1 MITDQVLQR
10 RHEAVEPPAATDP
23 RRWVWFG
30 VGAAVSLLAVHGR
43 FDVPL
48 AAWIFPV
55 LLLRFTRTTPAVTGL
70 ALAWLLSAARGVF
83 WMVETAVPMTVITVV
98 GAVALGTVTVV
109 PFVLDRIAAGRAGRV
124 ASLLLF
130 PAALAAGELLMSV
143 VSPFGTAFGVLAPTQ
158 HDDLAL
164 LQVIGVT
171 GPHGIAFLIGW
182 LATLVNLVWAE
193 PKAWRRAT
201 GVYAAVLTL
210 VLLGGGAALAFAAP
224 GGATVRV
231 AGVSPD
237 TSVTRDLRAVVGADV
252 LPQAVVE
259 RDPAEVRAAFGT
271 ANDSLFARTREAA
284 RAGAKIVVWSEQ
296 AANVLVADEPAFLA
310 EASATAREERIYL
323 QVAEFRYLPEA
334 PYAGNRTRLFDPT
347 GAEVWAYDK
356 SHPIP
361 GLESYPAGPG
371 VVPVVSTPYG
381 RLATVTCFDA
391 DFPEL
396 ARVDADIMIVPARDW
411 AEVGAVHSQK
421 ANLRSVENGY
431 SMVRQAEFG
440 TSGAFD
446 PQGRVLSSHDYAS
459 ADVHVVFSDVPV
471 RGGPTAYRS
480 VGDLFAWLCLA
491 GTVVLT
497 GLGFRRS
504 AVPVV

>member
-1 MITDQVLQR
+1 MSTDQVLQR
-10 RHEAVEPPAATDP
+10 HHEAVEPPSATDP
-23 RRWVWFG
+23 RRWVWLG

-43 FDVPL
+43 FDIPL

-55 LLLRFTRTTPAVTGL
+55 LLLRFTRTTPAVMGL
-70 ALAWLLSAARGVF
+70 ALVWLVSAARGVF
-83 WMVETAVPMTVITVV
+83 WMVESAVPMTVITVV

-109 PFVLDRIAAGRAGRV
+109 PFVLDRITAGR

-158 HDDLAL
+158 HDNLVL

-182 LATLVNLVWAE
+182 FATLVNLVWAK
-193 PKAWRRAT
+193 PKAWRRAV
-201 GVYAAVLTL
+201 GAYAVVLAL

-224 GGATVRV
+224 SGASVRV
-231 AGVSPD
+231 AGVSLD

-252 LPQAVVE
+252 PSQAI
-259 RDPAEVRAAFGT
+259 DPDEVRAAFGT

-310 EASATAREERIYL
+310 EAAATAREERIYL
-323 QVAEFRYLPEA
+323 QVAEFRYLEGA

-347 GAEVWAYDK
+347 GAEVWVYDK

-411 AEVGAVHSQK
+411 AEISAVHGQK

-431 SMVRQAEFG
+431 SMIRQAEFG

-471 RGGPTAYRS
+471 RGSSTVYRS

-491 GTVVLT
+491 GTIVLT
-497 GLGFRRS
+497 GFGFRRS